1 MKKLIE
7 ADILNT
13 LLGVINED
21 DAIKI
26 SKILSDK
33 LTEEYEI
40 KPKLIDIASDPDILT
55 PVSANE
61 SLQPKLCE
69 FSVRRCKDDWEYCNG
84 VCDQCGKHNN
94 TSASASEL
102 KYRCVAHCPELDLD
116 GNKHCVLTS
125 GQVVEFYNRY
135 PDGCPCGN
143 TPRWLKVDI

>member
-1 MKKLIE
+1 MIYIE

-21 DAIKI
+21 DAIKV

-55 PVSANE
+55 PVSANA
-61 SLQPKLCE
+61 SLQPKVGELHIRSCSGE
-69 FSVRRCKDDWEYCNG
+69 WEYCDAL
-84 VCDQCGKHNN
+84 CDQCVKHTNRN
-94 TSASASEL
+94 DSEL
-102 KYRCVAHCPELDLD
+102 KYRCAAHCPELDLD
-116 GNKHCVLTS
+116 GNEHCVLTS
-125 GQVVEFYNRY
+125 SQVVDFYNRY